1 MIGSDI
7 MKIIIFILFISMFFS
22 SCNFKRE
29 KKQSIFENNTFIIQL
44 NDSASYKG
52 RLSEKSFKVI
62 DSVTKSSFITNYE
75 NFNGTET
82 IWNIDVIDKG
92 KITLYFS
99 SKTNEGKIKG
109 VLISPKNIV
118 SHVFSGN
125 IKDGIVIGLSKG
137 NYRIKLVGE
146 NFYGKSKITLIG
158 EGDINVYIRDK

>member
-1 MIGSDI
+1 
-7 MKIIIFILFISMFFS
+7 MFFS

-29 KKQSIFENNTFIIQL
+29 KKQSNFENNNFIIQQ
-44 NDSASYKG
+44 NDGASYKG
-52 RLSEKSFKVI
+52 RFSEKSLKII
-62 DSVTKSSFITNYE
+62 DSVTKSSFIVNYD

-92 KITLYFS
+92 EIILYFS
-99 SKTNEGKIKG
+99 SKTNDGKIKG

-125 IKDGIVIGLSKG
+125 IKDGIIIGLSKG

-158 EGDINVYIRDK
+158 KGNINVYITDK

>member
-1 MIGSDI
+1 
-7 MKIIIFILFISMFFS
+7 MKNIIFILIFSMFFS

-29 KKQSIFENNTFIIQL
+29 KKQSNFENNNFIIQQ
-44 NDSASYKG
+44 NDGASYKG
-52 RLSEKSFKVI
+52 RLSEKSLKII
-62 DSVTKSSFITNYE
+62 DSVTKSSFIINYD

-92 KITLYFS
+92 ELILYFS
-99 SKTNEGKIKG
+99 SKTNDGKIKG

-125 IKDGIVIGLSKG
+125 IKDGIIIGLSKG

-158 EGDINVYIRDK
+158 KGNINVYITDK